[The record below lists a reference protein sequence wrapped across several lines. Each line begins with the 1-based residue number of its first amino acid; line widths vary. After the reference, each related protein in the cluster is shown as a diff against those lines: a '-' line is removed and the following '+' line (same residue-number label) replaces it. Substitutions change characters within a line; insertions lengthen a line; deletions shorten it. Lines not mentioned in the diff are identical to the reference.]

1 MTITVVMVNL
11 KYKNVCINDIVVQ
24 APEKT
29 SLGYASAVEYQG
41 EPLSFQTPKLEILSK
56 DTARFNMVKDP
67 LFYSFLEDLQDFLV
81 TTLAKNSAS
90 FFKGKK
96 FSEEKIRES
105 LEINCIGGE
114 GEVYLKPLDLGE
126 CSFFDILQDETSAPI
141 TFPYSGH
148 CFIQIPCLKFVKS
161 RVVPEMNVLRI
172 KIGKE
177 VRAKPDSCVLLEED
191 LEEDLKEDYG
201 EPEINEEDNLDFFG
215 EEDDV

>member
-1 MTITVVMVNL
+1 MTIVASAMVNL
-11 KYKNVCINDIVVQ
+11 KYKNVCVNDIIVQ

-29 SLGYASAVEYQG
+29 STGYCSAIEYQG

-67 LFYSFLEDLQDFLV
+67 LFCSFLEDLQDFLV
-81 TTLAKNSAS
+81 TTLAKNSVS

-96 FSEEKIRES
+96 FSEEKIGES
-105 LEINCIGGE
+105 LEINSIGGE
-114 GEVYLKPLDLGE
+114 GEVYLKNLDLGE

-141 TFPYSGH
+141 KFPYSGH
-148 CFIQIPCLKFVKS
+148 CVIQIPCLKYAKS

-177 VRAKPDSCVLLEED
+177 VRAKPDSCVLLDEIED
-191 LEEDLKEDYG
+191 LEDLE

-215 EEDDV
+215 DDDE